1 MLASGTILQGRYEIE
16 CLLGQGGFG
25 AVYQAKQML
34 LRRRVAI
41 KETLFNDDPAHV
53 SRFEQEAELL
63 ARVDHRALPGVM
75 DYFQEAGCSYLVMQ
89 CIPGEYLGECVT
101 RQSDG
106 YVSEAEALRIISPIL
121 DALEYLHSQD

>member
-16 CLLGQGGFG
+16 RLLGQGGFG
-25 AVYQAKQML
+25 AVYLAKQTL
-34 LRRRVAI
+34 LRRAVAI
-41 KETLFNDDPAHV
+41 TETFYRDDPRYV

-63 ARVDHRALPGVM
+63 ARVDHRALPRVM

-89 CIPGEYLGECVT
+89 YVPGESLGEYVI
-101 RQSDG
+101 RQPKG
-106 YVSEAEALRIISPIL
+106 YVSEAEALRIVSPIL